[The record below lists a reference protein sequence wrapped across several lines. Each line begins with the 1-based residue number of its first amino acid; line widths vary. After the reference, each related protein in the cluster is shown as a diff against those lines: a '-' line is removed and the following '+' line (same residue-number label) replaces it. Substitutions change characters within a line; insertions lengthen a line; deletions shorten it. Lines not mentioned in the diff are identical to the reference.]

1 MVSIFNFTKSREFL
15 RAYIEALPKK
25 GWGEI
30 QRWADH
36 LSLQASYVSQVLAGS
51 KSFNIDQGYLLAKHL
66 GLSENE
72 IEYFLLILEI
82 EKAGSHETKTYLEKR
97 LGVLKTKSKN
107 LSKRMPKDRE
117 FTDSEKSVFYSSW
130 TYSAIRLYCSIG
142 KGKSKEEIA
151 KRFHLERAEVTEM
164 LEFLCAC
171 GLCEEKHGVYKVG
184 FQKTYLEHT
193 SPHIHRHRL
202 NWRVKA
208 LSQIENVQDEEMCFS
223 SPFSVSQEDF
233 GQLREELAKFLER
246 FFQRIQK
253 TTPEEMGVLNIDLLK
268 LR

>member
-15 RAYIEALPKK
+15 RAYIESLPKK

-36 LSLQASYVSQVLAGS
+36 LSLQASYVSQVLAGT
-51 KSFNIDQGYLLAKHL
+51 KSFNTDQGYGLARHL
-66 GLSENE
+66 GLNETE

-82 EKAGSHETKTYLEKR
+82 EKAASHETKKYLEKR
-97 LGVLKTKSKN
+97 LGTLKLKTKD
-107 LSKRMPKDRE
+107 LSNRMPKDRE
-117 FTDSEKSVFYSSW
+117 FTDTEKSVFYSSW
-130 TYSAIRLYCSIG
+130 IYSAIRLYCSIG
-142 KGKSKEEIA
+142 NGKNKEEIS
-151 KRFHLERAEVTEM
+151 KRFHLSRAETSEI

-171 GLCEEKHGVYKVG
+171 GLTEEKNGIYKVG
-184 FQKTYLEHT
+184 FQKTYLERT

-208 LSQIENVQDEEMCFS
+208 LSQIETVKEEEMCFS
-223 SPFSVSQEDF
+223 SPFSLSHEDF

-246 FFQRIQK
+246 FSQRVQK